1 MPGTDSAGQPWEGRT
16 FEPNHAADDDGSA
29 PEHLLEAIRRFRARE
44 LGEIEVVDAIRS
56 ARLLIPLV
64 AHLGEADDH
73 GHASDHEHEG
83 VNGLRIDKSQEL
95 AIVTVTGPDGRTVLP
110 AFTSV
115 DAMRAWN
122 PEARPIPAGAVRV
135 AAAAVHEGTDLVVVD
150 PTSETEF
157 VLRRPTILAIAQGT
171 LWAPSHQDPAVLAA
185 FVEGVSGEPS
195 VASVEL
201 APGDP
206 DARLAGPELVV
217 RLELAPG
224 LTREDLA
231 DLLGRVQQRW
241 STSELIASRVDSM
254 RVQLVASA

>member
-29 PEHLLEAIRRFRARE
+29 PEHLLEALRRFRARE
-44 LGEIEVVDAIRS
+44 LGEVEVVDAIRS

-73 GHASDHEHEG
+73 GHGHEHEG

-115 DAMRAWN
+115 DAMRSWN

-157 VLRRPTILAIAQGT
+157 VLRRPTILAIAQGIV
-171 LWAPSHQDPAVLAA
+171 WAPSHQDPAVLAA
-185 FVEGVSGEPS
+185 FVEGLEGEPAIGS
-195 VASVEL
+195 IEL
-201 APGDP
+201 VPGDP
-206 DARLAGPELVV
+206 DARLAGPELIV

-224 LTREDLA
+224 LTRERLDE
-231 DLLGRVQQRW
+231 LLGRVQLRW
-241 STSELIASRVDSM
+241 SSSQVIASRVDSM